1 MPIYIATHKQV
12 PINAPSGYEMIQV
25 GAALNEHFCRLTDD
39 AGDNISAKNPNY
51 CELTALYYIWKNV
64 KANDNIVGLVHYRRF
79 FCNNPIPVKEKNII
93 SIESIKAIMNDVDV
107 ILPKPYFFKKTVG
120 EQYAD
125 IHSGRDLK
133 TCREIIVKMKP
144 EYIDS
149 FDNVMEG
156 HQIHPYNMFIMKY
169 ETFTRYMKWLFNIL
183 EEAEKEIDIS
193 SYSKYNKRAL
203 AFMAERLLN
212 VWVKYERLKVKE
224 MNVINIEDSFSART
238 AYYFK
243 NKLKQFLYN

>member
-1 MPIYIATHKQV
+1 M
-12 PINAPSGYEMIQV
+12 
-25 GAALNEHFCRLTDD
+25 
-39 AGDNISAKNPNY
+39 
-51 CELTALYYIWKNV
+51 
-64 KANDNIVGLVHYRRF
+64 HYRRF
-79 FCNNPIPVKEKNII
+79 FCNNSISVKEKNII